1 MSHKNPSGT
10 LQERLFT
17 ERADRRLFQEATDRG
32 FDYLQTLEERPV
44 VPTDTAIGN
53 LAYFTG
59 DLPEDGSAAREI
71 IEVLDLYGAP
81 TTVASN
87 GGRYFG
93 FVTGAALPAATAV
106 SQLAAFWDQNAA
118 MQVMSPLA
126 AKLEQVSEHWLKQA
140 LGLPNSVVAGFV
152 SGTSVANLCALAAAR
167 YRILHNMGWDIAA
180 NGLFGAP
187 RIRVVCGDHVHAS
200 VQKALQILGFGTS
213 MLERVPV
220 DNQGRMIPGA
230 IPPLDER
237 TILLLQAGNVNS
249 GAFDPFEEILPKAI
263 PSGCW
268 VHIDGAFGL
277 WAAVSHRLSHL
288 CKGMEAAHS
297 WAVDGHKTLNTPYD
311 SGVVLCADSEAL
323 TAAMRSSGAYLV
335 QGTERDGMAYTPEMS
350 RRARAIEFWA
360 SLKSLGRSGLDELVT
375 TLHSHAVKLANEL
388 SQLPGI
394 AILNDIHFNQILIA
408 MPDDEAT
415 QQLMQH
421 LQGSGE
427 CWAGGSS
434 WFGRKVIR
442 VSVCAWTTTSE
453 DVDRT
458 VAAFQKA
465 SDAVLQKQDKFGVKF

>member
-1 MSHKNPSGT
+1 MEQKDPFGR
-10 LQERLFT
+10 LQERLFA
-17 ERADRRLFQEATDRG
+17 ERADRRLFQDAMDRG
-32 FDYLQTLEERPV
+32 FDYLQTLEKRPV
-44 VPTDTAIGN
+44 VPVANALSG
-53 LAYFTG
+53 LSHFTS
-59 DLPEDGSAAREI
+59 DLPDNGTGAREI
-71 IEVLDLYGAP
+71 IEKLDLYGTPA
-81 TTVASN
+81 TVASN

-140 LGLPNSVVAGFV
+140 LGLPDAAVAGFV

-167 YRILHNMGWDIAA
+167 YRILQKMGWDITA

-200 VQKALQILGFGTS
+200 VQKALQILGFGAA

-220 DNQGRMIPGA
+220 DSQGRIIPEA
-230 IPPLDER
+230 IPALDEH

-249 GAFDPFEEILPKAI
+249 GAFDSFEEILPKAI

-277 WAAVSHRLSHL
+277 WAAASKRLAYL
-288 CKGMEAAHS
+288 CKGFEAAHS
-297 WAVDGHKTLNTPYD
+297 WALDGHKTLNTPYD
-311 SGVVLCADSEAL
+311 SGVVLCTDADAL

-360 SLKSLGRSGLDELVT
+360 CLKSLGRSGLDQMVT
-375 TLHSHAVKLANEL
+375 TLHGHAVHLAQEL
-388 SQLPGI
+388 SQIPGI
-394 AILNDIHFNQILIA
+394 SILNDIHFNQILIA

-415 QQLMQH
+415 QQLMQY
-421 LQGSGE
+421 LQSSGQ

-434 WFGRKVIR
+434 WFGQKAIR
-442 VSVCAWTTTSE
+442 VSICSWATTGT
-453 DVDRT
+453 DVERT
-458 VAAFQKA
+458 VEAFRNA
-465 SDAVLQKQDKFGVKF
+465 CTAVLQKQDKFQG